1 MFALSKNE
9 YNQLKY
15 FYIPLLLCEDYTILY
30 KSTNY
35 IVVNTSK
42 TKILVLIL
50 STIYS
55 IENLRLASDFDDG
68 NHPLPSSTSVLIF
81 EVRVHLKIRRGF
93 PNYWQP
99 TDSWL
104 NWTSQKKYLKLLLT
118 LGGHIISCD
127 VVLKKWAQLQSRA
140 DYKLRV
146 ICFYDIRWCGHT
158 VLINKVPSIIAI
170 V

>member
-15 FYIPLLLCEDYTILY
+15 FYIPFFCVRTIPFYT
-30 KSTNY
+30 SRPTTNY

-42 TKILVLIL
+42 TKFLVLIL

-104 NWTSQKKYLKLLLT
+104 NWTSQKKYLKLYSVLL
-118 LGGHIISCD
+118 
-127 VVLKKWAQLQSRA
+127 KA
-140 DYKLRV
+140 KLN
-146 ICFYDIRWCGHT
+146 CT
-158 VLINKVPSIIAI
+158 VYASQMGRSASTS
-170 V
+170 